1 VSAQGSAGAARDR
14 APRRTVLVVAG
25 EFPPVKTIGRI
36 RTAKFVRH
44 LEACGWKVVVLTV
57 APNGSTVTADPA
69 LADEVPAGAAVVRV
83 AVPDL
88 EAAAARAVKRL
99 LGRRGAPAAT
109 PAAPDSTIPSPA
121 AAAPPAAAGRPGL
134 LDRLH
139 GTLRHVLRHY
149 VDIPDSYNLWA
160 WRARHVAER
169 LCARHGVDVVYTTLP
184 PFSAAWLGYRLR
196 RRLGLPWV
204 ADYRDL
210 WTGDV
215 LREWLP
221 GWRTR
226 LERRIERR
234 LISRAD
240 AVITVSEQKT
250 DYVRRLIGGPVARW
264 TTITNGYDVE
274 EFAGLRRSRRP
285 DGTITFVFTGR
296 LFKNRCGY
304 AFCEALGELKRENPA
319 LASPVRVHFLGGVSP
334 EIRARFDRIIG
345 DYGLAGQF
353 FFPGDIPYAAAK
365 QAQIDADYLLL
376 IVDTGATSDGV
387 IPGKLFE
394 YVSARRPIFALT
406 DPGATATIIREGR
419 LGWTVGA
426 EDKAGCKKLLA
437 EVLAQPVPEVLTPD
451 EDYLQQF
458 DRKRL
463 TARLAALFDEV
474 VADAAIHNSGRG

>member
-1 VSAQGSAGAARDR
+1 MPSTGAA
-14 APRRTVLVVAG
+14 RTVLVVAG

-44 LEACGWKVVVLTV
+44 LEACGWKAVVLTV
-57 APNGSTVTADPA
+57 APNGTTVIADPA
-69 LADEVPAGAAVVRV
+69 LADEVPEGAAVVRV

-99 LGRRGAPAAT
+99 LGRGNAP
-109 PAAPDSTIPSPA
+109 
-121 AAAPPAAAGRPGL
+121 AAAPPADSSAARTPGQSAGKPGL

-139 GTLRHVLRHY
+139 GALRHVLRHY
-149 VDIPDSYNLWA
+149 VEVPDSYILWA
-160 WRARHVAER
+160 WRARHVADR
-169 LCARHGVDVVYTTLP
+169 LCAEHHIDIVYTTLP
-184 PFSAAWLGYRLR
+184 PFSAAWIGYRLR

-221 GWRTR
+221 AWRTW
-226 LERRIERR
+226 LERRIEAR
-234 LISRAD
+234 LIRRAD

-250 DYVRRLIGGPVARW
+250 AYVRRLLGEAVPRW
-264 TTITNGYDVE
+264 DTITNGYDVE
-274 EFAGLRRSRRP
+274 EFAGLQRGRRP

-304 AFCEALGELKRENPA
+304 AFCEALGELKREQPA
-319 LASPVRVHFLGGVSP
+319 LASRARVRFLGGVSP
-334 EIRARFDRIIG
+334 EIRARFDAII
-345 DYGLAGQF
+345 DKYGLHGQF
-353 FFPGDIPYAAAK
+353 DFPGDLPYAEAK

-394 YVSARRPIFALT
+394 YVAARRPIFALT
-406 DPGATATIIREGR
+406 DPGATATIIRDGR
-419 LGWTVGA
+419 LGVVVDA
-426 EDKAGCKKLLA
+426 EDAAGCKVLLTQ
-437 EVLAQPVPEVLTPD
+437 VLAAPVPDMLAPD

-458 DRKRL
+458 DRRRL
-463 TARLAALFDEV
+463 AARLAVLFDELV
-474 VADAAIHNSGRG
+474 EQRRADAAAGR